1 MKICHLLD
9 QQFKKMTVLMIPVTF
24 VYLGKMSQ
32 LKSRLA
38 FCIQIQYVQ
47 MYLTMK
53 FYSRNLYLKCKGIN
67 RNITISKEAYFI
79 IVKTENLKC
88 LKWH

>member
-1 MKICHLLD
+1 
-9 QQFKKMTVLMIPVTF
+9 MIPVTF
-24 VYLGKMSQ
+24 VYLGKLSQ

-53 FYSRNLYLKCKGIN
+53 FYSRHLYLKCKGIN

-79 IVKTENLKC
+79 TVKTENLKC
-88 LKWH
+88 FKWY